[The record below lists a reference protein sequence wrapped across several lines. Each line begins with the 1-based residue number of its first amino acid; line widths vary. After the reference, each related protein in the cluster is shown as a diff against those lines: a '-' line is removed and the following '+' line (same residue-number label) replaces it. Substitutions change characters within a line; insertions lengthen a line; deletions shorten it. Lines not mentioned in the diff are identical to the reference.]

1 MKNSLVSIL
10 LFVILVSFLFYAD
23 HNFKNLCSQIV
34 DKCDLME
41 YEITPENKK
50 ENFEDAMEIFTTLKE
65 KDKIPS
71 IYINHVDYDTLLNEA
86 LKLSVYLEADNLEE
100 AEASLHLLKF
110 SAEHL
115 RDLQNPTLN
124 NIF

>member
-23 HNFKNLCSQIV
+23 HNFKNLCSHIV

>member
-50 ENFEDAMEIFTTLKE
+50 ENFD
-65 KDKIPS
+65 
-71 IYINHVDYDTLLNEA
+71 EA

-124 NIF
+124 NIFWKINQLLLITFI

>member
-50 ENFEDAMEIFTTLKE
+50 ENFEDAM
-65 KDKIPS
+65 
-71 IYINHVDYDTLLNEA
+71 
-86 LKLSVYLEADNLEE
+86 
-100 AEASLHLLKF
+100 
-110 SAEHL
+110 
-115 RDLQNPTLN
+115 
-124 NIF
+124 